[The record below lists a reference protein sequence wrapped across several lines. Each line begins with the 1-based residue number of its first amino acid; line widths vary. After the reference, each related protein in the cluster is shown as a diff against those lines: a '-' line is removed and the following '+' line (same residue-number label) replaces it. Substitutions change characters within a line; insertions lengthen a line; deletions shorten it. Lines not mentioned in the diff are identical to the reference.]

1 MEQTLEQPVR
11 QRRLLIAILA
21 VVFTAALDLTSVAPL
36 LPDMISDLRINPIDA
51 DRYAWIV
58 LAYLIAYTITV
69 PLTGRISDAIG
80 RMPVFAVALG
90 LFAVGSIVVASAD
103 SLGSM
108 IAGRTIQ
115 GLGGGAMLPVS
126 MALVADAVPP
136 GRRAAALGLVAAA
149 DTFGWVLGPVYG
161 SAIDGLF
168 GSWRW
173 VFWTNLP
180 ICLVAAGA
188 LVIANREVY
197 QLRVRRLPSLTS
209 AALATVGLLT
219 VTMALATG
227 GEGGIS
233 PGQGA
238 ATLGGSINPVAPYRW
253 YLLAVGLVALIGFVF
268 SERRAAEPLLPVDL
282 IRERIF
288 RFAAGA
294 NLLAGAALVV
304 SMVNAPLVVALLA
317 DQEDASMWTAVL
329 LGSFTLGMTAGA
341 IIGGRLVNRFGTRK
355 PAAAGLVIA
364 ASGYVQMS
372 FWPISLE
379 MVQMSATIA
388 ITGIGLGLV
397 IAPLADAAIGV
408 ARMQSYGS
416 ASGLVLLARLLG
428 MTFGLAAI
436 TRFSLDRLDGKVSN
450 LDAPSPEPGE
460 STTEYFLRQQE
471 YFDEQIIPLTLD
483 VIHETFLIAAVVCL
497 LTIIVVVGIRAKR
510 AATGTPP
517 SATP

>member
-1 MEQTLEQPVR
+1 MERASEQPVR

-69 PLTGRISDAIG
+69 PLTGRISDAAG

-90 LFAVGSIVVASAD
+90 LFAIGSIVVASSD
-103 SLGSM
+103 SLGTM

-180 ICLVAAGA
+180 ICAIAAVA
-188 LVIANREVY
+188 LVIANREIRQV
-197 QLRVRRLPSLTS
+197 RVRKLPNMASV
-209 AALATVGLLT
+209 ALATIGLLT

-253 YLLAVGLVALIGFVF
+253 YLLAIGVVALIGFVA
-268 SERRAAEPLLPVDL
+268 SERRASEPLLPVDL
-282 IRERIF
+282 IREKIF
-288 RFAAGA
+288 RLAAGA
-294 NLLAGAALVV
+294 NLLAGAALIV

-317 DQEDASMWTAVL
+317 DQDVASMRTAVL

-341 IIGGRLVNRFGTRK
+341 ITGGRLVSSLGTR
-355 PAAAGLVIA
+355 ATAAGGLVVA
-364 ASGYVQMS
+364 AIGYVLMS
-372 FWPISLE
+372 TWPNTLE
-379 MVQMSATIA
+379 MFQMSATIA
-388 ITGIGLGLV
+388 ITGVGLGLV

-408 ARMQSYGS
+408 ARMESYGA

-436 TRFSLDRLDGKVSN
+436 TRFSLDRLDGKVAN

-460 STTEYFLRQQE
+460 TTTEYFLRQQE
-471 YFDEQIIPLTLD
+471 YFDQQIIPLTLD
-483 VIHETFLIAAVVCL
+483 VIHETFLVAAALCL
-497 LTIIVVVGIRAKR
+497 LTIIIVAGIRSSSQ
-510 AATGTPP
+510 ATNEPP
-517 SATP
+517 PATP